1 MKKILVLNGPNL
13 NLLGV
18 REPDVYG
25 TVTLADIER
34 EVTEYA
40 AERGASV
47 DCFQSNHEGALI
59 DKLHEARGAY
69 DGIVYNPGAH
79 THYSYALR
87 DAVSSIDVPTVEVHL
102 SDISARE
109 EFRRISVIAP
119 VCVAQI
125 KGKGKEGYK
134 EAVERGEPGDVRGV
148 AHEERAHARIGAGG
162 AETIEA
168 RPGSRSERGAIG
180 RAAHRRPPCSPLCP
194 CP

>member
-59 DKLHEARGAY
+59 DKLHEARGA
-69 DGIVYNPGAH
+69 
-79 THYSYALR
+79 
-87 DAVSSIDVPTVEVHL
+87 
-102 SDISARE
+102 
-109 EFRRISVIAP
+109 
-119 VCVAQI
+119 
-125 KGKGKEGYK
+125 
-134 EAVERGEPGDVRGV
+134 
-148 AHEERAHARIGAGG
+148 
-162 AETIEA
+162 
-168 RPGSRSERGAIG
+168 IG